1 MRAAGAARRLLPR
14 RYTPAQS
21 SVEFAG
27 AAIVLIILMFSI
39 MEMALAVLAYNTIS
53 FAAAEGARYGSAL
66 PDASQNSS
74 IGTPAVQAIVQAQA
88 PSLGLTTADIVVT
101 WPTDTVLNNGRLDV
115 SVQVNYS
122 FMVSIPR
129 MPWRSLASQP
139 ASVTLPLTST
149 AEMMCSQ

>member
-1 MRAAGAARRLLPR
+1 MTQRFCPR

-39 MEMALAVLAYNTIS
+39 MEMALAILAYNTIS
-53 FAAAEGARYGSAL
+53 FAASEGARYGSAL
-66 PDASQNSS
+66 PNTSQNAST
-74 IGTPAVQAIVQAQA
+74 GTPAVQAVVQAQA
-88 PSLGLTTADIVVT
+88 PSLGLTTAQIVVT

-122 FMVSIPR
+122 FVVSIPR

-139 ASVTLPLTST
+139 ASVTLPLTAT
-149 AEMMCSQ
+149 AEIMCSQ